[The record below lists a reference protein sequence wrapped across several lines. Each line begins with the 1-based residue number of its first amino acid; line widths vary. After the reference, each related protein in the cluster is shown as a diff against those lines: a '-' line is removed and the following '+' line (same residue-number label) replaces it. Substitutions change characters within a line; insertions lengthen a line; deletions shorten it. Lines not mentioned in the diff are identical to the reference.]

1 MKLVVELD
9 GEMISRINL
18 LRRRDRQS
26 VSETLTK
33 AITRIFAKHS
43 ARNTRPSAGWLSR
56 QPLAGG
62 LSVQPEETML
72 SPVRKSTTNGKRVGA
87 SAEASTSLAFGEP
100 LWKQIVVPGKSE
112 VYLLYWYKSTNT
124 DANAPARKT
133 VASVTCTTICRRKRL
148 NKADDCTAG

>member
-33 AITRIFAKHS
+33 AI
-43 ARNTRPSAGWLSR
+43 
-56 QPLAGG
+56 
-62 LSVQPEETML
+62 
-72 SPVRKSTTNGKRVGA
+72 
-87 SAEASTSLAFGEP
+87 
-100 LWKQIVVPGKSE
+100 VVPGKSE

-124 DANAPARKT
+124 DADAHARKT
-133 VASVTCTTICRRKRL
+133 VASVTCTTIWRRKRL
-148 NKADDCTAG
+148 NKADDCTAA